1 MSHRHI
7 ITPIP
12 ITYTSIP
19 VGIEPFVPTIMTPCV
34 MTPIHPVIISCPG
47 APIKI
52 KKIRQ
57 HGIFLAPRVL
67 F

>member
-1 MSHRHI
+1 MSQRHI

-12 ITYTSIP
+12 IIYTP
-19 VGIEPFVPTIMTPCV
+19 VPIGIQQFVPTIMTPCV
-34 MTPIHPVIISCPG
+34 MTPMHPVIISCPG

-57 HGIFLAPRVL
+57 GGIFLAPRVL